1 MRERS
6 AGSPRHGT
14 ADLHVH
20 TTGSDGVATAAQVL
34 EYVERRTGLAVLA
47 ITDHDDLAP
56 ALRARDLHASGGYS
70 FELVPGMEVT
80 TIEGH
85 LLALFVEQ
93 RVPSFRTL
101 PKTLDAIHRQGG
113 LAVIPHPMS
122 PLTRSIGRHGIE
134 RILARRADGLWFD
147 GIELANQS
155 PAGRVVRNRARAL
168 NDRRFRL
175 AAVGGSDAHYLPVV
189 GASFTRFPGSTAAEL
204 RAAILAGTSSEGFG
218 RQPSLAEIGAS
229 AIVRQTLRAL
239 WATPSKVIGRPAS
252 RLAGALRV
260 AGAGGT
266 QRGAD
271 AP

>member
-6 AGSPRHGT
+6 ESTPRSGT

-34 EYVERRTGLAVLA
+34 EYVERHTSLAVLA

-56 ALRARDLHASGGYS
+56 ALRARELHARGGYS
-70 FELVPGMEVT
+70 FDFVPGMEVT

-85 LLALFVEQ
+85 LLALFVEE

-101 PKTLDAIHRQGG
+101 PRTLDAIHRQGG

-134 RILARRADGLWFD
+134 RVLARRADGLWFD
-147 GIELANQS
+147 AIELANQS
-155 PAGRVVRNRARAL
+155 PAGRVVRSRARAL
-168 NDRRFRL
+168 NARRFGL

-189 GASFTRFPGSTAAEL
+189 GASFTCFAGCSAAEL
-204 RAAILAGTSSEGFG
+204 RTAILAGTSSEAFG
-218 RQPSLAEIGAS
+218 RQPSLAEIGAR
-229 AIVRQTLRAL
+229 AIAHQTLRAL
-239 WATPSKVIGRPAS
+239 WATPSKVIGRNTR
-252 RLAGALRV
+252 RLAGALAAVGVERT
-260 AGAGGT
+260 GG
-266 QRGAD
+266 GAD